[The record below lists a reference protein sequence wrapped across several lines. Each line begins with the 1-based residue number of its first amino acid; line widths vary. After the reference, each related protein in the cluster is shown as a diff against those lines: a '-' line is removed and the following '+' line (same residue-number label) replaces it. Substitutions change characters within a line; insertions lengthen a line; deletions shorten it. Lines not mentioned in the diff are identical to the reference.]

1 MCGRQTCVLGFSVDT
16 KWAIPCNVCNSP
28 SPPAPPLPLRYREIL
43 KGREGVSKVIY
54 EGVAMSVPLI
64 SQNISLF
71 SGGAYIKWN
80 GPMAS
85 DCISHSLESVQEIKD

>member
-1 MCGRQTCVLGFSVDT
+1 MKLLFFTGCLCVGTILGFSVDT

-28 SPPAPPLPLRYREIL
+28 PPLPLRYREIL

-64 SQNISLF
+64 SQKHLPF
-71 SGGAYIKWN
+71 LVGVHTLN
-80 GPMAS
+80 GMA
-85 DCISHSLESVQEIKD
+85 QWRPTA

>member
-1 MCGRQTCVLGFSVDT
+1 MSAT
-16 KWAIPCNVCNSP
+16 P
-28 SPPAPPLPLRYREIL
+28 PPLPLRYREIL
-43 KGREGVSKVIY
+43 KGAEGVSKVIY

-64 SQNISLF
+64 SQKHLPF

-85 DCISHSLESVQEIKD
+85 NCIRHSLESVQEIKD

>member
-1 MCGRQTCVLGFSVDT
+1 MFQMKLLFFTGCLCVGTILGFSVDT

-28 SPPAPPLPLRYREIL
+28 PPPPPPTPIEVQGNP

-64 SQNISLF
+64 SQKHLPF
-71 SGGAYIKWN
+71 LVGVHTLN
-80 GPMAS
+80 GMAQW
-85 DCISHSLESVQEIKD
+85 HPTA